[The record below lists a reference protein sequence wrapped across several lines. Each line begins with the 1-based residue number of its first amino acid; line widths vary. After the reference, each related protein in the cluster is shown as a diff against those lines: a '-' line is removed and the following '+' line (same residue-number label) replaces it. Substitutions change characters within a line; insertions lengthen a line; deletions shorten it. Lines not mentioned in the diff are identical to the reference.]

1 MRISDILPGRETHA
15 NALLRVTAVH
25 GTRWPVQEPNNGPFW
40 KVTLASTSKGHLYS
54 GGGSPNIVSRLEKW
68 ATGVGSTQNGGY
80 FSSRGKR
87 LSAGVRVS

>member
-54 GGGSPNIVSRLEKW
+54 GGGSLNIVSRLGE
-68 ATGVGSTQNGGY
+68 VGHRCGEYSERMLFFQ
-80 FSSRGKR
+80 
-87 LSAGVRVS
+87 